1 MLVGLPATGKSTWAE
16 LHMKQHPEK
25 RYTLLS
31 TDNILEQMKVAG
43 LTQLQRAL
51 EAAHARPEASSVLNK
66 LISIAASR
74 KRNFLWDQVACI

>member
-1 MLVGLPATGKSTWAE
+1 
-16 LHMKQHPEK
+16 MKQHPEK

-43 LTQLQRAL
+43 LTRQRNYSERWEQLM
-51 EAAHARPEASSVLNK
+51 PEASSVLNK

-74 KRNFLWDQVACI
+74 KRNFLWDQVACT